1 MIQFIKLLPI
11 ALLLVTFASCN
22 TNNKENKSSTSNL
35 SNAIDTTFICDL
47 EENLDVI
54 QNIDDAVFLNDSIF
68 FISSN
73 KQVIKYNTQ
82 GKQLQI
88 FNNNGSGP
96 HEYINPSLLQA
107 TDSSLFV
114 WCSMS
119 LKLIEYDSNGNAK
132 CMVTNYKKAIKNF
145 AVYQDKQ
152 IFFYKNNAAVPG
164 VIDMYDI
171 EEDRVIKTI
180 GSAFSEEDLV
190 LLILNSKPGIIIH
203 NGFVY
208 FVKPSS
214 LELFRFDI
222 DSFNLEIVSNI
233 DDKEFS
239 VSKVDNASNL
249 INTQFMKAVDYINT
263 NSITNNLFLVEGGLI
278 IKSEVGE
285 IVMNEKEQTMDL
297 DKRFSKFYL
306 HSFSD
311 TDKHGT
317 MWKTNAKPNLYNY
330 INYNSHIY
338 IIENTM
344 DSESEK
350 SRLYKIEM

>member
-1 MIQFIKLLPI
+1 MKHFIKLLAV
-11 ALLLVTFASCN
+11 ALLLVTLVSCI
-22 TNNKENKSSTSNL
+22 TDNKESKISTSNIN
-35 SNAIDTTFICDL
+35 NAIDTTFICDL
-47 EENLDVI
+47 EENIDVI
-54 QNIDDAVFLNDSIF
+54 QNIDDAVFLNDSTF
-68 FISSN
+68 FVISN
-73 KQVIKYNTQ
+73 KQVIKYNTH

-132 CMVTNYKKAIKNF
+132 SIITNYKKAIKNF
-145 AVYQDKQ
+145 KVYKDKNV
-152 IFFYKNNAAVPG
+152 FFYKNNASVPG
-164 VIDMYDI
+164 VIDVYDI
-171 EEDRVIKTI
+171 EEERVIETI

-190 LLILNSKPGIIIH
+190 LLILNSKPGIVIH
-203 NGFVY
+203 DGFVY

-222 DSFNLEIVSNI
+222 ENFNLETVSNI

-239 VSKVDNASNL
+239 VSKVDNAANL
-249 INTQFMKAVDYINT
+249 INTQFMKVIDYLNT
-263 NSITNNLFLVEGGLI
+263 NSITNNLFLVDGGLI

-285 IVMNEKEQTMDL
+285 IVMNEKEQTVDRN
-297 DKRFSKFYL
+297 KRFNKFYL

-311 TDKHGT
+311 TDKQGT
-317 MWKTNAKPNLYNY
+317 VWKTNTKPNLYNY

-350 SRLYKIEM
+350 SRLYKIQM

>member
-1 MIQFIKLLPI
+1 MKKLIKLLPI
-11 ALLLVTFASCN
+11 ALLLVTFANCKTDS
-22 TNNKENKSSTSNL
+22 KESRSSTSSL
-35 SNAIDTTFICDL
+35 SRAIDTTFICDL

-96 HEYINPSLLQA
+96 HEYINPSLLQVNNN
-107 TDSSLFV
+107 SLFV

-132 CMVTNYKKAIKNF
+132 SVVTNYKKAIKNF
-145 AVYQDKQ
+145 KVYQDKQ
-152 IFFYKNNAAVPG
+152 IFFYKNNATVPG
-164 VIDMYDI
+164 VIDVYDI

-180 GSAFSEEDLV
+180 GNAFSEEDLV

-222 DSFNLEIVSNI
+222 DSFNLETVSNI

-249 INTQFMKAVDYINT
+249 INTQFMKAVDYLNT
-263 NSITNNLFLVEGGLI
+263 NSITNNLFLVEDGLI

-285 IVMNEKEQTMDL
+285 IVMNEKEQTMEH
-297 DKRFSKFYL
+297 DKRFNKFYL
-306 HSFSD
+306 HSFSEAD
-311 TDKHGT
+311 NETAV
-317 MWKTNAKPNLYNY
+317 WKTSVKPNLYNY
-330 INYNSHIY
+330 INYNSNIY

-344 DSESEK
+344 NSESEK
-350 SRLYKIEM
+350 SRLYRIGF

>member
-1 MIQFIKLLPI
+1 MKHFINLLAV
-11 ALLLVTFASCN
+11 ALLFVTFASCN
-22 TNNKENKSSTSNL
+22 TESKESKISTSNIN
-35 SNAIDTTFICDL
+35 NAIDTTFICDL
-47 EENLDVI
+47 EENIDVI
-54 QNIDDAVFLNDSIF
+54 QNIDDAVFLNDSTF
-68 FISSN
+68 FVISN
-73 KQVIKYNTQ
+73 KQVIKYNTH

-107 TDSSLFV
+107 NDNSLFV

-132 CMVTNYKKAIKNF
+132 SMVTNYKRAIKNF

-152 IFFYKNNAAVPG
+152 IFFYKNNASVPG
-164 VIDMYDI
+164 VIDVYDI
-171 EEDRVIKTI
+171 EEDRVIETI
-180 GSAFSEEDLV
+180 GNAFSEEDLV
-190 LLILNSKPGIIIH
+190 LLILNSKPGIVIH
-203 NGFVY
+203 NEYVY

-222 DSFNLEIVSNI
+222 ESFALETVNNI

-239 VSKVDNASNL
+239 VSKVDNAANL
-249 INTQFMKAVDYINT
+249 INTQFMKAIDYLNT
-263 NSITNNLFLVEGGLI
+263 NSITNNHFLVEGGLI
-278 IKSEVGE
+278 VKSEIGE
-285 IVMNEKEQTMDL
+285 IAMNEKEQTMDL
-297 DKRFSKFYL
+297 DKRFNKFYL

-317 MWKTNAKPNLYNY
+317 MWKTNVKPNHYNY
-330 INYNSHIY
+330 INYNSQIY

-344 DSESEK
+344 DSETEK
-350 SRLYKIEM
+350 SRLYRIEI

>member
-1 MIQFIKLLPI
+1 MKHFIKLL
-11 ALLLVTFASCN
+11 ALTILLVTFANCK
-22 TNNKENKSSTSNL
+22 TDNKESKSSTSNL
-35 SNAIDTTFICDL
+35 SSAIDTTFICDL
-47 EENLDVI
+47 EENIDVI
-54 QNIDDAVFLNDSIF
+54 QNIDDAVFLNDSTF
-68 FISSN
+68 FVISN
-73 KQVIKYNTQ
+73 KQVIKYSTQ

-132 CMVTNYKKAIKNF
+132 STVTNYKRAIKNF

-152 IFFYKNNAAVPG
+152 IFFYKNNASVPG
-164 VIDMYDI
+164 VIDVYDI

-190 LLILNSKPGIIIH
+190 LLILNSKPGIVIH
-203 NGFVY
+203 NEFVY

-222 DSFNLEIVSNI
+222 ESFALETVGNI
-233 DDKEFS
+233 NDKEFS
-239 VSKVDNASNL
+239 VSKVDNAANL
-249 INTQFMKAVDYINT
+249 INTQFMKVIDYLNT

-285 IVMNEKEQTMDL
+285 IAMNEKEQTADR
-297 DKRFSKFYL
+297 DKRFNKFYL
-306 HSFSD
+306 HSFSELD
-311 TDKHGT
+311 QQGSV
-317 MWKTNAKPNLYNY
+317 WKTNAKPNLYNY

-350 SRLYKIEM
+350 SRLYRVEM

>member
-1 MIQFIKLLPI
+1 MKQFIKLLPI
-11 ALLLVTFASCN
+11 ALLLVTFASCI
-22 TNNKENKSSTSNL
+22 TDNKESKSSTSNL
-35 SNAIDTTFICDL
+35 INAIDTTFICDL
-47 EENLDVI
+47 EENIDVI
-54 QNIDDAVFLNDSIF
+54 QNIDDAVFLNDSTF
-68 FISSN
+68 FVISN
-73 KQVIKYNTQ
+73 KQVIKYNTH

-107 TDSSLFV
+107 NDSSLFV

-132 CMVTNYKKAIKNF
+132 SMVTNYKRAIKNF

-152 IFFYKNNAAVPG
+152 IFFYKNNASVPG
-164 VIDMYDI
+164 VIDVYDI
-171 EEDRVIKTI
+171 EEDRVIETI
-180 GSAFSEEDLV
+180 GNAFSEEDQV
-190 LLILNSKPGIIIH
+190 LLILNSKPGIVIH
-203 NGFVY
+203 NEYVY

-222 DSFNLEIVSNI
+222 ESFALETVSNI

-239 VSKVDNASNL
+239 VSKVDNAANL
-249 INTQFMKAVDYINT
+249 INTQFMKVIDYLNT
-263 NSITNNLFLVEGGLI
+263 NSITNNLFLVDGGLI

-285 IVMNEKEQTMDL
+285 IAMNEKEQTVDR
-297 DKRFSKFYL
+297 DKRFNKFYL

-311 TDKHGT
+311 KDNQTAV
-317 MWKTNAKPNLYNY
+317 WKTNARPNLYNY

-350 SRLYKIEM
+350 SRLFRVEM

>member
-1 MIQFIKLLPI
+1 MKQFTNLLAVTI
-11 ALLLVTFASCN
+11 LFVTFASCI
-22 TNNKENKSSTSNL
+22 TNNKESESSTSN
-35 SNAIDTTFICDL
+35 SNNAIDTTFICDL
-47 EENLDVI
+47 EENIDVI
-54 QNIDDAVFLNDSIF
+54 QNIDDAVFLNDSTF
-68 FISSN
+68 FVTSN
-73 KQVIKYNTQ
+73 KQVIKYNTH

-132 CMVTNYKKAIKNF
+132 STVTNYKRAIKNF

-152 IFFYKNNAAVPG
+152 IFFYKNNASEPG
-164 VIDMYDI
+164 VIDVYDI
-171 EEDRVIKTI
+171 KEDRVIKTI

-190 LLILNSKPGIIIH
+190 LLILKSKPGIIIH
-203 NGFVY
+203 DGFVY

-222 DSFNLEIVSNI
+222 EGFTLETVSNI

-239 VSKVDNASNL
+239 VSKVDNAANL
-249 INTQFMKAVDYINT
+249 INTQFMKVVDYINT
-263 NSITNNLFLVEGGLI
+263 NSITNNLFLVEEGLI
-278 IKSEVGE
+278 IKSEVGR
-285 IVMNEKEQTMDL
+285 IMMNEKEQTVNR
-297 DKRFSKFYL
+297 DKRFNKFFL

-311 TDKHGT
+311 SDKQGT
-317 MWKTNAKPNLYNY
+317 VWKTNIYPNLYNY
-330 INYNSHIY
+330 INYNSNIY

-350 SRLYKIEM
+350 SRLYRVGM